1 MKYSTKQL
9 AQMMDHTLLKA
20 DATDQQLETL
30 CEEAKAFETWSV
42 CINPGNIDRAKDY
55 LEGSDVKLCTV
66 VGFPLGQMTSEAK
79 AYETAEAVFK
89 GADEI
94 DMVIN
99 VGRVKD
105 GDFEYVREDIQA
117 VVNASQG
124 KLTKVI
130 LETCLLNS
138 EEIRTVCK
146 IAQAAGADFVKT
158 STGFST
164 GGATIENVRL
174 MRETVGP
181 DMGVKASG
189 GIRTLKDTLAMIEA
203 GATRLGVSASVS
215 ILKEMKRND
224 EKKD

>member
-1 MKYSTKQL
+1 MEYSTKQL

-20 DATDQQLETL
+20 DATDQQLKTL

-42 CINPGNIDRAKDY
+42 CINPSNIDRAKDY

-79 AYETAEAVFK
+79 AYETAEAIFK

-94 DMVIN
+94 DMVVN

-117 VVNASQG
+117 VVNAAQG

-130 LETCLLNS
+130 LETCLLDS
-138 EEIRTVCK
+138 EEIATVCK

-164 GGATIENVRL
+164 GGATIEHVRL

-189 GIRTLKDTLAMIEA
+189 GIRTLKDALAMIEA

-215 ILKEMKRND
+215 ILKEMNEND

>member
-1 MKYSTKQL
+1 MEFTKEQL
-9 AQMMDHTLLKA
+9 AQYMDHTLLKA
-20 DATDQQLETL
+20 DATTDQLRTL
-30 CEEAKAFETWSV
+30 CDEARALQTWSV
-42 CINPGNIDRAKDY
+42 CINPSNLIKASEF
-55 LEGSDVKLCTV
+55 LAGSGVRLCTV

-79 AYETAEAVFK
+79 AYETAEAVFN
-89 GADEI
+89 GAEEI

-117 VVNASQG
+117 VVNAAQG

-130 LETCLLNS
+130 LETCLLTP
-138 EEIRTVCK
+138 EEIRTVCQ

-164 GGATIENVRL
+164 GGARVEDVRL

-181 DMGVKASG
+181 GMGVKASG
-189 GIRTLKDTLAMIEA
+189 GIRTLPDAIAMIEA
-203 GATRLGVSASVS
+203 GATRLGVSASVK
-215 ILKEMKRND
+215 ILEEIGK
-224 EKKD
+224 

>member
-1 MKYSTKQL
+1 MEFSTKQL

-20 DATDQQLETL
+20 DATDQQLKTL

-42 CINPGNIDRAKDY
+42 CINPSNIDRAKDY

-79 AYETAEAVFK
+79 AYETAEAIFK

-117 VVNASQG
+117 VVNAAQG

-130 LETCLLNS
+130 LETCLLDS
-138 EEIRTVCK
+138 EEIATVCK

-164 GGATIENVRL
+164 GGATIEDVRL

-189 GIRTLKDTLAMIEA
+189 GIRTLKDALAMIEA

-215 ILKEMKRND
+215 ILKEMKHYD

>member
-20 DATDQQLETL
+20 DATDQQLEIL

-117 VVNASQG
+117 VVNAAQG

>member
-1 MKYSTKQL
+1 MDYSRYEL
-9 AQMMDHTLLKA
+9 AQFMDHTLLKA
-20 DATDQQLETL
+20 DATREQLRTL
-30 CEEAKAFETWSV
+30 CDEARKYQTYSV
-42 CINPGNIDRAKDY
+42 CINPCNLETAKEF
-55 LEGSDVKLCTV
+55 LKGSDVRLCTV

-79 AYETAEAVFK
+79 AYETAEAVFL

-105 GDFEYVREDIQA
+105 KDYEAVREDIQA
-117 VVNASQG
+117 VVNSAQG

-130 LETCLLNS
+130 LETCLL
-138 EEIRTVCK
+138 EPAEIAEVCR
-146 IAQAAGADFVKT
+146 IAKAAGADFVKT

-164 GGATIENVRL
+164 GGATVEAVRL

-189 GIRTLKDTLAMIEA
+189 GIRTLADALAMIEA
-203 GATRLGVSASVS
+203 GATRLGVSASVR
-215 ILKEMKRND
+215 IIEEMEND
-224 EKKD
+224 HSQTN

>member
-1 MKYSTKQL
+1 MEFTKEQL
-9 AQMMDHTLLKA
+9 AQYMDHTLLKA
-20 DATDQQLETL
+20 DATTDQLRTL
-30 CEEAKAFETWSV
+30 CDEARALQTWSV
-42 CINPGNIDRAKDY
+42 CINPSNLIKASEF
-55 LEGSDVKLCTV
+55 LAGSGVRLCTV

-79 AYETAEAVFK
+79 AYETAEAVFN
-89 GADEI
+89 GAEEI

-117 VVNASQG
+117 VVNAAQG

-130 LETCLLNS
+130 LETCLLTP
-138 EEIRTVCK
+138 EEIRTVCQ

-164 GGATIENVRL
+164 GGARVEDVRL

-181 DMGVKASG
+181 GMGVKASG
-189 GIRTLKDTLAMIEA
+189 GIRTLADAIAMIEA
-203 GATRLGVSASVS
+203 GATRLGVSASVK
-215 ILKEMKRND
+215 ILEEIGK
-224 EKKD
+224 